1 MLQKGGGPVSKHRR
15 QSKHKP
21 RVRALSILTADVN
34 ITAVSEPQA
43 SESSQSK
50 FHARSR
56 PGSRTLN
63 FPKSV
68 FFLDAATQRWHQ
80 ARAICNDLQKQT
92 KGLGKGRNSSY
103 MIWRQMGSTSKFL
116 FDVWLLSTKT
126 TLQLLNSRLVQS
138 FLNIYLGYPNNRS
151 QAILEENKTTP
162 VPSS

>member
-34 ITAVSEPQA
+34 ITAA

-56 PGSRTLN
+56 PGSRMLN

-92 KGLGKGRNSSY
+92 KGLGEGRNSSY

-116 FDVWLLSTKT
+116 FDRPCMAALYQNNPSA
-126 TLQLLNSRLVQS
+126 SEFS
-138 FLNIYLGYPNNRS
+138 F
-151 QAILEENKTTP
+151 
-162 VPSS
+162 SSVIPKYIFGLPQ